1 MTRKKTIPEEK
12 IDLKLLN
19 WLNDTS
25 LFNQDQGLQ
34 RLPLYIK
41 AESEA

>member
-1 MTRKKTIPEEK
+1 MARKKTIPEEK

-25 LFNQDQGLQ
+25 LFNQN
-34 RLPLYIK
+34 
-41 AESEA
+41 